1 MVFDSPIDYPL
12 FWIVLSYRYKIR
24 PEVAAKAIHSG
35 QLPIHSIVKRLAALK
50 AKERN
55 LMLTLL
61 SLHHVSFSR
70 KHFFVLHNTK

>member
-35 QLPIHSIVKRLAALK
+35 QLPIHSIVKRLATLR
-50 AKERN
+50 AKEKN

-61 SLHHVSFSR
+61 SLHHFPG
-70 KHFFVLHNTK
+70 NTF

>member
-35 QLPIHSIVKRLAALK
+35 QLPIHSIVKRLATLK
-50 AKERN
+50 AKEGN

-70 KHFFVLHNTK
+70 KHFLILHNKK